1 MKPRHRRLIFIAIGL
16 SAVAV
21 TAGLV
26 LNAFKDNMVF
36 FFSPS
41 QVMAHKA
48 PVGREF
54 RIGGLVKKGSLKRAS
69 DGLTYRFVVTDTAK
83 KVNVVFKGILPDLF
97 TEGQGVV
104 AQGRLRNGVFY
115 ADQVLAKHDST
126 YMPPEVADALKKAK
140 AKEANKRASASLV
153 PAKPRGGESL

>member
-41 QVMAHKA
+41 QVLAHQA

-54 RIGGLVKKGSLKRAS
+54 RIGGLVEKGSLKRAS

-83 KVNVVFKGILPDLF
+83 KVDVVYKGILPDLF

-104 AQGRLRNGVFY
+104 AQGRLKNGVFY

-140 AKEANKRASASLV
+140 AKEANKRAAASLV
-153 PAKPRGGESL
+153 PAKPGGGESL